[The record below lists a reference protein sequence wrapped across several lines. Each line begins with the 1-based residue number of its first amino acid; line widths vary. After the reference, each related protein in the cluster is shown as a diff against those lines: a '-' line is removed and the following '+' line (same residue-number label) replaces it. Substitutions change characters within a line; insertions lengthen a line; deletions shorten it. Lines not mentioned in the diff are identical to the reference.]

1 MYCCSIAWMYLITHL
16 ISGNKTVKDIKTVSN
31 FYAHVTLN
39 NGGCKITMYFK
50 NLINFKPIFVILQE
64 MVLKI
69 IKKDSID
76 TKPLLK
82 KVILTAKISNK
93 LFAKTWWL
101 YDNISF
107 FCSQNTLQT
116 FLPEAFFCELSCTK
130 ITNTALVYYT

>member
-1 MYCCSIAWMYLITHL
+1 MYCCIAWMYLITHL

-50 NLINFKPIFVILQE
+50 NLIISNLYLLFVRNCAE
-64 MVLKI
+64 I

-82 KVILTAKISNK
+82 RLFHNSKIANK

-101 YDNISF
+101 YDNISC

-116 FLPEAFFCELSCTK
+116 FLPKACFCELSCTK